1 MAAPSARR
9 GRGGFDPWPG
19 YVDALSTLLMVI
31 IFVLMVFVLTQ
42 AFLSVA
48 LSGRDQALAR
58 LNRQIAE
65 LSDLLAL
72 ERGTSDELRQSVARL
87 SSDLRAAVAARD
99 ALNRDLAA
107 AASERDRS
115 SAERDAL
122 RTDRDRLAA
131 LLADAS
137 LRAEA
142 AANRVARLESQ
153 LAEALTRADQARIDA
168 DERARDAASARDTAE
183 QRARDLAAA
192 LLLAEQRA
200 RDLAAVRQQAETR
213 AQDLTA
219 TREEAERRARELAET
234 ALLLSETRR
243 QLEAERQTLARMREE
258 IARLDREVTTGRET
272 IEMRL
277 SEIVRLTQQ
286 IEALTALRDRL
297 EQQAADAA
305 ARSTSEEER
314 RRAVEAMLEEE
325 RRLGET
331 ARAQVALLNRQIEEL
346 RAQIG
351 RISEALDLA
360 EAEGRDKDVQIA
372 NLGERLNMALAA
384 RVEELQRYRSEF
396 FGRLREVLGNR
407 EGIQVVGDRF
417 VFQSEVLF
425 PTGSAEL
432 QPEGIEQMRRI
443 AGVIREI
450 AREIPPDVP
459 WILRVDGHAD
469 RTPINPGGRF
479 TSNWELSAARAI
491 NVVRLLALLGVPEN
505 RLAATGFGE
514 YQPIDPA
521 DTPEAYARN
530 RRIELRLTDR

>member
-1 MAAPSARR
+1 MAAQSARR

-31 IFVLMVFVLTQ
+31 IFVLLVFVLSQ

-72 ERGTSDELRQSVARL
+72 ERGTAEELRGSVARL
-87 SSDLRAAVAARD
+87 STDLQAAVAARD
-99 ALNRDLAA
+99 ALTRQLDLATA
-107 AASERDRS
+107 ARDRVG
-115 SAERDAL
+115 AERDAL
-122 RTDRDRLAA
+122 RSERDRLSA

-137 LRAEA
+137 ARAEA
-142 AANRVARLESQ
+142 AASRVTRLESQ
-153 LAEALTRADQARIDA
+153 LAEALTRADPARIDA
-168 DERARDAASARDTAE
+168 DTRGRDAA
-183 QRARDLAAA
+183 AA
-192 LLLAEQRA
+192 LALAEQRA
-200 RDLAAVRQQAETR
+200 RDAEAARALAEQR
-213 AQDLTA
+213 AQQVTQSQAL
-219 TREEAERRARELAET
+219 AEQRARELAET
-234 ALLLSETRR
+234 ARLLAETRHA
-243 QLEAERQTLARMREE
+243 LEAERETLARMRAQ
-258 IARLDREVTTGRET
+258 IAELDRRVQADRET

-277 SEIVRLTQQ
+277 SDLARLSQQ
-286 IEALTALRDRL
+286 IETLTALRDRL

-305 ARSTSEEER
+305 ARATTEEER
-314 RRAVEAMLEEE
+314 RQAVEAILAEE

-346 RAQIG
+346 RAQIA
-351 RISEALDLA
+351 RVSRALEVA
-360 EAEGRDKDVQIA
+360 EAEGRDKDAQIA
-372 NLGERLNMALAA
+372 NLGQRLNLALAA

-407 EGIQVVGDRF
+407 PGIQIVGDRF

-425 PTGSAEL
+425 PQGSAEL
-432 QPEGIEQMRRI
+432 QPEGIEQIRRL
-443 AGVIREI
+443 AAVIRDV
-450 AREIPPDVP
+450 ARDIPPEVP

-514 YQPIDPA
+514 FQPIDPA

>member
-1 MAAPSARR
+1 MAAQSARR

-31 IFVLMVFVLTQ
+31 IFVLLVFVLSQ

-72 ERGTSDELRQSVARL
+72 ERGTAEELRGSVARL
-87 SSDLRAAVAARD
+87 STDLQAAVAARD
-99 ALNRDLAA
+99 ALTRQFDLATA
-107 AASERDRS
+107 ARDRVG
-115 SAERDAL
+115 AERDAL
-122 RTDRDRLAA
+122 RSERDRLSA

-137 LRAEA
+137 ARAEA
-142 AANRVARLESQ
+142 AASRVTRLESQ

-168 DERARDAASARDTAE
+168 DTRGRDAA
-183 QRARDLAAA
+183 AA
-192 LLLAEQRA
+192 LALAEQRA
-200 RDLAAVRQQAETR
+200 QQVTQSQALAEQ
-213 AQDLTA
+213 
-219 TREEAERRARELAET
+219 RARELAET
-234 ALLLSETRR
+234 ARLLAETRHA
-243 QLEAERQTLARMREE
+243 LEAERETLARMRAQ
-258 IARLDREVTTGRET
+258 IAELDRQVQADRET

-277 SEIVRLTQQ
+277 SDLARLSQQ
-286 IEALTALRDRL
+286 IETLTALRDRL

-305 ARSTSEEER
+305 ARATTEEER
-314 RRAVEAMLEEE
+314 RQAVEAMLAEE

-346 RAQIG
+346 RAQIA
-351 RISEALDLA
+351 RVSRALEVA
-360 EAEGRDKDVQIA
+360 EAEGRDKDAQIA
-372 NLGERLNMALAA
+372 NLGQRLNLALAA

-407 EGIQVVGDRF
+407 PGIQIVGDRF

-425 PTGSAEL
+425 PQGSAEL
-432 QPEGIEQMRRI
+432 QPEGIEQIRRL
-443 AGVIREI
+443 AAVIRDV
-450 AREIPPDVP
+450 ARDIPPEVP

-514 YQPIDPA
+514 FQPIDPA